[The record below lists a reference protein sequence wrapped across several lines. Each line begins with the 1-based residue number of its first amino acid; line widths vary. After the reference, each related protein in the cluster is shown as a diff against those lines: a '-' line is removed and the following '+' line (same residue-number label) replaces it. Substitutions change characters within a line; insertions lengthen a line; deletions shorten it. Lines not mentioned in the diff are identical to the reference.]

1 MSQPSF
7 NPNENKGDLWIQSS
21 KKLYTIK
28 DVLKPLDHIIIL
40 YKDTIELLLL
50 QIGLRVKDQISQ
62 NNLSSDPY

>member
-28 DVLKPLDHIIIL
+28 DVLKPLDHITIL
-40 YKDTIELLLL
+40 CKDTIELLLL